1 MFHFVCIS
9 LGVHEMSYISNAIE
23 YAAGWKDK
31 VENTPLIPISGFVLD
46 KMFQRNASNF
56 AIFYMY
62 EKPKLLFPLFTSCY
76 FILFSN
82 LSNECSGLC

>member
-56 AIFYMY
+56 AIFYIF
-62 EKPKLLFPLFTSCY
+62 ENSKLTFPFFISCY
-76 FILFSN
+76 FIFLPN
-82 LSNECSGLC
+82 